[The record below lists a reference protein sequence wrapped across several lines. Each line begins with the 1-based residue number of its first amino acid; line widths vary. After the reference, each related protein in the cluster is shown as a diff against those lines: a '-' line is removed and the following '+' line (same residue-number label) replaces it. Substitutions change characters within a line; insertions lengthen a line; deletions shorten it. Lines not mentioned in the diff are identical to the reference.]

1 VTGGGDHG
9 GHGGGGDDN
18 VIYVSFD
25 TGRIERRGRP
35 AGDRTSSSAQPPED
49 RGTREQ
55 QEEEEDDALDPV
67 ERERLGAEQRP
78 GGLASAPESEGPVPR
93 RPNGDPI
100 ADLYGT
106 AEVARLFG
114 LTESRLRYWQRSGFL
129 VPTGQ
134 AGARRYYTFQDLIG
148 VRAAKGLLDE
158 GLPLHRVRRSVD
170 ALQRTLPKVTRPLSE
185 LRVVADGQTVV
196 VRDERGAFEATTGQ
210 LVLDFDVRS
219 LRDDVVRILR
229 PVRGDDRERR
239 ARAYERY
246 LEGCRLD
253 EDDATLDRAES
264 AYREALELDP
274 LLSNALVNLGNVR
287 YRRGHEG
294 EAEELYRR
302 ALTVDAA
309 QPEAHYNLG
318 FLCFER
324 GRAEEAAD
332 HFDQALEQDPGFA
345 DAHFNLAMALEELG
359 QGSRAARHWRAYL
372 ELDPSGPWAEIAR
385 RHLARPPSDGG
396 PRGGSPRPRP

>member
-1 VTGGGDHG
+1 VS
-9 GHGGGGDDN
+9 GDDDDSN

-25 TGRIERRGRP
+25 TGRVERRGP
-35 AGDRTSSSAQPPED
+35 DGD
-49 RGTREQ
+49 
-55 QEEEEDDALDPV
+55 
-67 ERERLGAEQRP
+67 GADP
-78 GGLASAPESEGPVPR
+78 GGSAHGEPTATDGRAGGPASAPDSGGPPTT
-93 RPNGDPI
+93 PGGGGDPI

-114 LTESRLRYWQRSGFL
+114 LTEGRLRYWQKSGFL
-129 VPTGQ
+129 VPTGEL
-134 AGARRYYTFQDLIG
+134 GARRYYTFQDLIG

-185 LRVVADGQTVV
+185 LRVVADGRSVV

-219 LRDDVVRILR
+219 LRDDVVRMLR
-229 PVRGDDRERR
+229 PAGSDDRARR

-253 EDDATLDRAES
+253 EDDATLDRAEA

-274 LLSNALVNLGNVR
+274 TLSNALVNLGNVR
-287 YRRGHEG
+287 YRRGRET
-294 EAEELYRR
+294 EAEALYRQ
-302 ALTVDAA
+302 ALDTDSS

-324 GRAEEAAD
+324 GRPEEAAS
-332 HFDQALEQDPGFA
+332 HFRQALAQDPGFA

-359 QGSRAARHWRAYL
+359 QRPEAGVHWKRYL
-372 ELDPSGPWAEIAR
+372 SLDPSGPWAEIAR
-385 RHLARPPSDGG
+385 RHLNGARRGG
-396 PRGGSPRPRP
+396 PPEPPDRPRP